1 VTSIG
6 HDTIAWGTGYIVVLL
21 VLGMLGRRARRTD
34 TLSDHFL
41 AGRSLGFVVVLFTLF
56 ATQYSGNSLSGFPG
70 KTYREGLAYFMSVT
84 FMVGIVAGYLLFAPR
99 LFRLA
104 RSRGYI
110 TPTDYLADRF
120 GNPVLNALS
129 ATIFVLAL
137 GNFLLAQLMAM
148 GHATSGLTGGT
159 VGYAEGVIGGAIVI
173 LIYELMGGMRAVAW
187 TDVLQGVLLAI
198 GLAIVIVLLMVE
210 VGTPAAVIATIAAT
224 APEKVANP
232 SAEVCITWLST
243 FLLLHLGAPLYPQ
256 AIQRLYAARSSN
268 ELRRA
273 LAVMAFIPLVA
284 ISAVVF
290 IGIAGLQLFPDLDRA
305 GSESITFKVL
315 AHLAAEN
322 PLAHLPVLLVSLA
335 IAAAIM
341 STADSALLSIASIV
355 TKDVVGGVLG
365 FGDRTERMPRLIP
378 FASILVLAPLVAI
391 ALASR
396 TTLWRL
402 LEIKFEVL
410 IQLSPAFLLGTAH
423 ARDAPSAFQGGDILA
438 GLLVGLGVAIS
449 LYAAGYRSL
458 GGLHPGVVGVA
469 CNYAVVFGSRALRR
483 AKTS

>member
-210 VGTPAAVIATIAAT
+210 VGTPAAVIATI
-224 APEKVANP
+224 
-232 SAEVCITWLST
+232 CI
-243 FLLLHLGAPLYPQ
+243 
-256 AIQRLYAARSSN
+256 RRRSS
-268 ELRRA
+268 A
-273 LAVMAFIPLVA
+273 CTPPAAPTSCAV
-284 ISAVVF
+284 
-290 IGIAGLQLFPDLDRA
+290 R
-305 GSESITFKVL
+305 
-315 AHLAAEN
+315 
-322 PLAHLPVLLVSLA
+322 
-335 IAAAIM
+335 
-341 STADSALLSIASIV
+341 
-355 TKDVVGGVLG
+355 
-365 FGDRTERMPRLIP
+365 
-378 FASILVLAPLVAI
+378 
-391 ALASR
+391 
-396 TTLWRL
+396 WR
-402 LEIKFEVL
+402 
-410 IQLSPAFLLGTAH
+410 
-423 ARDAPSAFQGGDILA
+423 
-438 GLLVGLGVAIS
+438 
-449 LYAAGYRSL
+449 
-458 GGLHPGVVGVA
+458 
-469 CNYAVVFGSRALRR
+469 
-483 AKTS
+483 